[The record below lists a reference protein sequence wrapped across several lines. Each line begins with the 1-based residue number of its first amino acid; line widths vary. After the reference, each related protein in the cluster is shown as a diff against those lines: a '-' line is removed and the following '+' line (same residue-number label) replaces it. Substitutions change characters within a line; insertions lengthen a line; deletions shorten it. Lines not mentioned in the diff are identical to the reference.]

1 MQHGVLC
8 SVALKYYT
16 VSTQQIQKDV
26 QKQITLLIQ
35 KGLKLQGNTTVRV
48 QRAQELLTHLHM
60 GPWLSTGRL
69 ALASQSDQSFSSNS
83 ESSSESLY
91 STAMRLDKM
100 VATSFPTGSRLVS
113 CSRCSC
119 TFFSWIPAK
128 RRRGRSGWGRE
139 SVSWLPGKDTKQV
152 SLSRRVYKDKTLNIG
167 GRAEKTCKLRLWLEM
182 DTKHNRLCYCLVTQQ
197 AGGST

>member
-16 VSTQQIQKDV
+16 VNTQQIQKDV

-69 ALASQSDQSFSSNS
+69 ALVPQSDQSFSSNS

-100 VATSFPTGSRLVS
+100 VATSFPTGSRLAS

-119 TFFSWIPAK
+119 TFFSWIPIRMAAK
-128 RRRGRSGWGRE
+128 RSLLASLMGGCAGSGRFASATGGPCIGDDDREEGPGGPGGGGGGPGGGGAVARSPVEGW
-139 SVSWLPGKDTKQV
+139 
-152 SLSRRVYKDKTLNIG
+152 
-167 GRAEKTCKLRLWLEM
+167 
-182 DTKHNRLCYCLVTQQ
+182 
-197 AGGST
+197 

>member
-16 VSTQQIQKDV
+16 VNTQQIQKDV

-69 ALASQSDQSFSSNS
+69 ALVPQSDQSFSSNA

-100 VATSFPTGSRLVS
+100 VATSFPTGSRLAS

-119 TFFSWIPAK
+119 TFFSWIPAN
-128 RRRGRSGWGRE
+128 RRRGGVGG

-152 SLSRRVYKDKTLNIG
+152 ALSRRVYKDKTLNIG
-167 GRAEKTCKLRLWLEM
+167 GRAEKTYKLRLWLEM
-182 DTKHNRLCYCLVTQQ
+182 DTKYNRLCYCLVTQQ
-197 AGGST
+197 AGGLT